1 MIFFA
6 SGLIIASILMA
17 FLAIRI
23 LVNETWQNQLVEAP
37 WNLPAKAI
45 GYDFATVIL
54 KLVAVFILATVLF
67 MITFG
72 TYLIVS

>member
-1 MIFFA
+1 MIFFV
-6 SGLIIASILMA
+6 SGLIIASILMT

-23 LVNETWQNQLVEAP
+23 LVNKTWQKRLVKAQ

-54 KLVAVFILATVLF
+54 KLVAVFILASVLF
-67 MITFG
+67 MIAFG
-72 TYLIVS
+72 TYLLAG

>member
-1 MIFFA
+1 MIFFV
-6 SGLIIASILMA
+6 SGLIIASILMT

-23 LVNETWQNQLVEAP
+23 LVNKTWQKQLVEAQ

-45 GYDFATVIL
+45 GYDLSTVIL
-54 KLVAVFILATVLF
+54 KLVAVFILASVLF

-72 TYLIVS
+72 TYLLAS